1 MTEIIPY
8 HSIQQKILLIRGHRV
23 MIDADL
29 ASIYGV
35 TTKRLNEQVKRNRK
49 RFPDDFMFQLNK
61 EEKSKVVANCDHLTN
76 LKYSPNMPFV
86 FTEHG
91 AIMLAAVLNSPVA
104 IDASIHVVRAFVKLR
119 ELLATHKKLAIKL
132 QELEG
137 KIEKQDEKIYTIFE
151 AINSLMT
158 PPGKKTRKIGFNR
171 EKE

>member
-1 MTEIIPY
+1 
-8 HSIQQKILLIRGHRV
+8 

-29 ASIYGV
+29 ASLYGV
-35 TTKRLNEQVKRNRK
+35 RTKRLNEQVKRNRK

-61 EEKSKVVANCDHLTN
+61 EEKSEVVANCDHLTN

-104 IDASIHVVRAFVKLR
+104 INASIHVVRAFVKLR
-119 ELLATHKKLAIKL
+119 ELLATHKNLSIKL

-158 PPGKKTRKIGFNR
+158 PPGKKTRKIGFKR